1 MPQIINENPNF
12 GSLLG
17 TGLASGLNML
27 AQNKLNQFAG
37 RQQRNMTAQGLA
49 ALGIP
54 EQNAMQIAGL
64 PEKLQ
69 ELVVKNYLAAA
80 ESQGLNE
87 ALAAL
92 SGEPQQQQLPNS
104 QNFYQQA
111 APQQNPQLSAL
122 QNLISSGQ
130 GVTPEAFGKQLSQAP
145 GAQQL
150 GLPTEPTK
158 REERAKSFAD
168 TLRAARISPEHKLK
182 LATLQQSNQL
192 HKEKLSAKEREIIDK
207 ETKPIYDEISKGAK
221 AAQNNNK
228 RLDRMEQLI
237 KEGKLNSALSVSI
250 LDNIPGISEAVG
262 GAIGVYLGLAGGPLG
277 AGGGGYIGTKI
288 GKGIGEGVSGAASA
302 LLSPD
307 SQEFRKLSNDFL
319 KDAKET
325 FGSRLTNYDVQTFL
339 ATVPTLSQSDEG
351 KRRVITNLRSFN
363 EAALLRKKAMD
374 QIIKDNGG
382 RRPANLD
389 TLVEDRIA
397 PQLDALAQKF
407 KAGQQI

>member
-1 MPQIINENPNF
+1 MPQIINENQNF

-17 TGLASGLNML
+17 TGLASGLNVL

-49 ALGIP
+49 SLGIP

-92 SGEPQQQQLPNS
+92 SGEPQQQQLPGA

-130 GVTPEAFGKQLSQAP
+130 GVTPEAFGQQLSQGASQAP
-145 GAQQL
+145 QAQAPK
-150 GLPTEPTK
+150 GGVIPTYNDPQQ
-158 REERAKSFAD
+158 RAERQKSFAD
-168 TLRAARISPEHKLK
+168 ILKTARISPEHKLK
-182 LATLQQSNQL
+182 LAAMQQSQKL
-192 HKEKLSAKEREIIDK
+192 EKEKLSAKEQQIVNQ
-207 ETKPIYDEISKGAK
+207 ETKPLYDEITKGAR

-228 RLDRMEQLI
+228 RLDRME
-237 KEGKLNSALSVSI
+237 E
-250 LDNIPGISEAVG
+250 
-262 GAIGVYLGLAGGPLG
+262 LAKRGNLTYPLF
-277 AGGGGYIGTKI
+277 
-288 GKGIGEGVSGAASA
+288 ASA
-302 LLSPD
+302 LETLSNGIFGFGIDLTALLHQD

-319 KDAKET
+319 KDAKDT
-325 FGSRLTNYDVQTFL
+325 FGSRLTNYDVKTFL
-339 ATVPTLSQSDEG
+339 STVPTLSQSHLG
-351 KRRVITNLRSFN
+351 KLRVINNLRSFN

-374 QIIKDNGG
+374 KIIQDNGG

-389 TLVEDRIA
+389 VLVEERIS
-397 PQLDALAQKF
+397 PQLDVLAEKF
-407 KAGQQI
+407 KSGEKI